1 MGRSLPL
8 DIAASCRRAAS
19 QVNDYKEEIETTSV
33 AATQEH
39 VLEEMLGKVE
49 SAWKNLEF
57 VVNPYK
63 EFKDV
68 FILGGVDDVMA
79 VLEETQAR
87 ACAHA

>member
-1 MGRSLPL
+1 M
-8 DIAASCRRAAS
+8 
-19 QVNDYKEEIETTSV
+19 NDYKENIETISV

-49 SAWKNLEF
+49 AAWKHLEF
-57 VVNPYK
+57 IVNPYK

-79 VLEETQAR
+79 VLEETQA
-87 ACAHA
+87 